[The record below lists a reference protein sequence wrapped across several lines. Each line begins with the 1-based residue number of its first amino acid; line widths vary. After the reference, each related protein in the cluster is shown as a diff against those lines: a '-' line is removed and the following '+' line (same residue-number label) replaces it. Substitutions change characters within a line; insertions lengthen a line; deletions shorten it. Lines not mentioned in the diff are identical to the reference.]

1 MPEKTYISRKEKT
14 MPGFKAAKDRLTL
27 MLGDNA
33 SGDFKPLLVYKAE
46 NSRALKNIRKVVFLY
61 FGSLTKKAWV
71 TLAVFE
77 NWFFHHMHQ
86 VQLYFREK
94 DIPFKDP
101 LDLG

>member
-1 MPEKTYISRKEKT
+1 

-61 FGSLTKKAWV
+61 FVSVTKK
-71 TLAVFE
+71 
-77 NWFFHHMHQ
+77 
-86 VQLYFREK
+86 
-94 DIPFKDP
+94 
-101 LDLG
+101 LG